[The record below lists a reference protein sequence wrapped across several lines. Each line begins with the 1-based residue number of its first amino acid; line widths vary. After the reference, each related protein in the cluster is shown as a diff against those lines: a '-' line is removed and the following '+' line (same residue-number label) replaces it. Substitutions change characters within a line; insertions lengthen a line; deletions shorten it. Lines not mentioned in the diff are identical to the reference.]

1 VPALAYKI
9 HQSNPTAQ
17 LKINMKGVAIGD
29 GLCDPVNVCTFM
41 HTCFCVCTYAYGHTV
56 FSQIMAGLLAGLI
69 TM

>member
-1 VPALAYKI
+1 MPALAYKI

-29 GLCDPVNVCTFM
+29 GLCDPVNVRTFM
-41 HTCFCVCTYAYGHTV
+41 HACICAFAYGHAV
-56 FSQIMAGLLAGLI
+56 FSQIMASLLAGLI

>member
-1 VPALAYKI
+1 MPAFAYKI

-29 GLCDPVNVCTFM
+29 GFCDPVNVRTFINA
-41 HTCFCVCTYAYGHTV
+41 CICACA
-56 FSQIMAGLLAGLI
+56 QIMASLLAGLI